1 MKKTSKHLKGK
12 WNSNLKMRFVYKLD
26 ILLNVKFSRNK
37 YWLSL
42 ERKQNYN
49 DSDSDFT
56 KFT

>member
-1 MKKTSKHLKGK
+1 MI
-12 WNSNLKMRFVYKLD
+12 FVYKLD

-42 ERKQNYN
+42 EKKQNYN
-49 DSDSDFT
+49 VSDSDFT